1 MPLSDRLSKAGALI
15 KAVGALLALLPG
27 IAILLG
33 LVSIPPSLADLI
45 KFISI
50 SVSVAVV
57 LAVMLLSKPIARMG
71 TATAAT
77 VVIVCAIGGAA
88 LATTYFT
95 FARDHV
101 VVVAD
106 GPNVHQ
112 YLIPLHPS
120 AEVRQLMEPYQGDYV
135 EALETSIQREQLAQ
149 AMDHSSGGTMALI
162 VILLIAAQTLV
173 ITAIVVGAWK
183 LTGRN
188 APSPAKANPKGKPS
202 S

>member
-1 MPLSDRLSKAGALI
+1 MPLNDRLSRAGALI

-33 LVSIPPSLADLI
+33 LVAIPPSLADLI

-50 SVSVAVV
+50 FVSVAVV

-71 TATAAT
+71 TGAAAAI
-77 VVIVCAIGGAA
+77 VVICALVGAG

-95 FARDHV
+95 FARNHV
-101 VVVAD
+101 VAVQD
-106 GPNVHQ
+106 GPETRQ

-120 AEVRQLMEPYQGDYV
+120 AEIAQLMEPYEGDYV
-135 EALETSIQREQLAQ
+135 EALETSVQRQELAQ
-149 AMDHSSGGTMALI
+149 ALDRESGGTMALI
-162 VILLIAAQTLV
+162 VVLLISAQTLV

-188 APSPAKANPKGKPS
+188 LRNNR
-202 S
+202 